1 MSLKKA
7 RIVVKKGKKIVTKMT
22 VKRGKKA
29 TLKVSVNSKTKIMLN
44 KLSKKDKKVA
54 TVTLKGGKL
63 VIKGKK
69 KGKKNTAGTNNI
81 PTVF

>member
-1 MSLKKA
+1 
-7 RIVVKKGKKIVTKMT
+7 MT

-54 TVTLKGGKL
+54 IVTLKGGKL

-69 KGKKNTAGTNNI
+69 KGKITLKLTARQTEKYKKTTKRI
-81 PTVF
+81 KLTIK